1 MSDYLS
7 RRVRKLYGADLK
19 GNRYDYLS
27 LEQAEPD
34 LGNPLVGPSSIG
46 AKPNPTGN
54 AFILASFATTSKA
67 DRYWVPPSELQ
78 GLGLGLIPGAF
89 TIRDEGATVGT
100 ANSFTTLNFVGQ
112 NVDIDYVGP
121 NPDEQTGIAT
131 VRIRNKGTGVINSVQ
146 FHDSSTFTDGA
157 PDFVYIPDL
166 TEGGSVGIGTTQPD
180 STLQV
185 DGTVSITGV
194 SSFSSNVNIEDN
206 TDLSIGVGS
215 DFTITHDGTDTN
227 IVSNTGK
234 LNIDSDDL
242 NIAATRTG
250 KEYIT
255 GVDGSSVSIYHN
267 GSNDVGAGSTHKR
280 IETSR
285 YGVTIKGSG
294 IFEEGLHIVDNKS
307 VNIGTGT
314 DLTITHDGSDTFID
328 NSTGSLYIRD
338 TANGDVRIQG
348 NSGEDSAIFNDD
360 GSVELYF
367 DDVKKF
373 ETLGTGAT
381 VYGTLNSTAVDTSSV
396 SATTVTSGDV
406 VVTGLTTTTDFRT
419 KYANVSTAGTIT
431 DFFASTATVS
441 GLTTT
446 ARLYAGKASIGSTL
460 TATHIGINTEPQY
473 PLHVAGEA
481 RFGDLIHLSNGSGI
495 SGQVLLSQG
504 SSNPPVWGAPTNVT
518 VGSAQSVFIDNVSDN
533 QTHFLAFSTE
543 SDDIGYVKVDTNG
556 LFYNPSTNTLGI
568 GSTANHSLDVLGDIN
583 FTGTLLQNGEL
594 GVFSRWTIDESTQDI
609 FRFAGNIGIG
619 TSALSHKFSVLG
631 DTLLEGDTTIRGQIA
646 NGLTVSGIATIDQF
660 TSANSNIDLLTV
672 GAGGTVLT
680 ASANGTVAVG
690 IGTTTASLIV
700 TGETTL
706 DGITHFDGTITEKI
720 GNSFGTDIPSTS
732 GKMTLDV
739 NTGTVVVGVLTEAVG
754 EWAFTGVDTGTAKAT
769 TLTLIIDSDSLLG
782 YAETCSVNGGTPFGV
797 RWGGGIAPL
806 PTNNEDIVS
815 FTVATDSTGAVRVYG
830 SSSLNFS

>member
-7 RRVRKLYGADLK
+7 RRVRKVYGADLK

-54 AFILASFATTSKA
+54 AYILASFATTSKA

-89 TIRDEGATVGT
+89 TIRDEGTTVGT
-100 ANSFTTLNFVGQ
+100 ANSFTTLNFIGQ
-112 NVDIDYVGP
+112 DVDIDYVGP

-131 VRIRNKGTGVINSVQ
+131 VRINSRGRGIINAIQ
-146 FHDSSTFTDGA
+146 YHSSTTLTDGA
-157 PDFVYIPDL
+157 PDFVYD
-166 TEGGSVGIGTTQPD
+166 EGSNFVGIGTTQPVVTLD
-180 STLQV
+180 VRGTASFTGITTIGGNLNLSDNST
-185 DGTVSITGV
+185 
-194 SSFSSNVNIEDN
+194 
-206 TDLSIGVGS
+206 LSIGVGS
-215 DFTITHDGTDTN
+215 DFTITHDGTDSH

-255 GVDGSSVSIYHN
+255 AVDGSAVSIFHN
-267 GSNDVGAGSTHKR
+267 GSNDAGAASTHKR
-280 IETSR
+280 IETTR
-285 YGVTIKGSG
+285 YGVTLKGSG
-294 IFEEGLHIVDNKS
+294 LFEEGLHVVDNKA
-307 VNIGTGT
+307 VRVGTGT
-314 DLTITHDGSDTFID
+314 DLTIYHDGTDTYID
-328 NSTGSLYIRD
+328 NGEGSLYIRD

-360 GSVELYF
+360 GSVELFY
-367 DDVKKF
+367 DNSRKF
-373 ETLGTGAT
+373 ETTNNGAM
-381 VYGTLNSTAVDTSSV
+381 VYGDLNSSSV
-396 SATTVTSGDV
+396 STGSLTATTVTSDDI
-406 VVTGLTTTTDFRT
+406 VVTGLTTTTDFKT

-446 ARLYAGKASIGSTL
+446 GRLYSGKASIGSTL
-460 TATHIGINTEPQY
+460 TATNIGINTEPGY

-481 RFGDLIHLSNGSGI
+481 KFGDLIHVSNGSGI
-495 SGQVLLSQG
+495 TGQVLLSQG
-504 SSNPPVWGAPTNVT
+504 GSNPPVWGAPTNVT
-518 VGSAQSVFIDNVSDN
+518 VGSAQSVFIDDVSAN
-533 QTHFLAFSTE
+533 QTHFLTFSTE
-543 SDDIGYVKVDTNG
+543 ADDTGFIKVDTEG
-556 LFYNPSTNTLGI
+556 LFYNPSSNTLGI
-568 GSTANHSLDVLGDIN
+568 GSTANHTLDVLGDIN

-594 GVFSRWTIDESTQDI
+594 GIFSRWTIDEATQDI

-619 TSALSHKFSVLG
+619 TSALTHKFSVLG

-660 TSANSNIDLLTV
+660 TSADSNIDLLTV

-680 ASANGTVAVG
+680 ASADGTVSVG
-690 IGTTTASLIV
+690 IGTTTATLTV
-700 TGETTL
+700 TGETIL
-706 DGITHFDGTITEKI
+706 DGVTHFDGTITEKI
-720 GNSFGTDIPSTS
+720 HNTYGTDIPSTG

-754 EWAFTGVDTGTAKAT
+754 EWAFTGVDTSGPKAT
-769 TLTLIIDSDSLLG
+769 TMTLIIDSDSLLG
-782 YAETCSVNGGTPFGV
+782 YAETCSVNGGAPFGV

-806 PTNNEDIVS
+806 PTNNEDIIS
-815 FTVATDSTGAVRVYG
+815 FTIATDSNGQIRVFG